1 MEKTVAEL
9 KELCKQQGVKGI
21 SGKTKSELVKL
32 LSEKNTSNMPE
43 SAEANPSFAEDS
55 YIYQTMLTCIGNK
68 RKLVKNIRN
77 IVEEVK
83 TLIGKEKINIVDGFA
98 GSSVVSREL
107 SYIADNI
114 YTNDLEYYAY
124 LMAYCY
130 LVKPTTEQK
139 NRIIKHIENMN
150 KIAETGPFIEGI
162 ISKHYAPQDTKNIQV
177 GERCFYTRENALIID
192 TLRKYI
198 NDVVESDIT
207 NYCLVPLLNKASI
220 NTNTAG
226 VFKGFYKSGAV
237 GCFGGEGQVALSR
250 ITKPITLDVPIWN
263 EESNYVPHP
272 SNKDIN
278 TLVSELPNNI
288 DIMYL
293 DPPYNQHPYGSN
305 YFMLNIIAKNEM
317 PSEISKVSGI
327 PTNWNKSNY
336 NTHNPAVS
344 SMKHLMTTGLEKS
357 KYLLI
362 SYNNEGIINDEDWK
376 ILFEPYNV
384 NKYETNYD
392 TFKGCRN
399 LKDRNN
405 KVVEIMYLVSKKI

>member
-139 NRIIKHIENMN
+139 DRIIKHIENMN

-198 NDVVESDIT
+198 NDVVE
-207 NYCLVPLLNKASI
+207 
-220 NTNTAG
+220 
-226 VFKGFYKSGAV
+226 
-237 GCFGGEGQVALSR
+237 
-250 ITKPITLDVPIWN
+250 
-263 EESNYVPHP
+263 
-272 SNKDIN
+272 
-278 TLVSELPNNI
+278 
-288 DIMYL
+288 
-293 DPPYNQHPYGSN
+293 
-305 YFMLNIIAKNEM
+305 
-317 PSEISKVSGI
+317 
-327 PTNWNKSNY
+327 
-336 NTHNPAVS
+336 
-344 SMKHLMTTGLEKS
+344 
-357 KYLLI
+357 
-362 SYNNEGIINDEDWK
+362 
-376 ILFEPYNV
+376 
-384 NKYETNYD
+384 
-392 TFKGCRN
+392 
-399 LKDRNN
+399 
-405 KVVEIMYLVSKKI
+405 